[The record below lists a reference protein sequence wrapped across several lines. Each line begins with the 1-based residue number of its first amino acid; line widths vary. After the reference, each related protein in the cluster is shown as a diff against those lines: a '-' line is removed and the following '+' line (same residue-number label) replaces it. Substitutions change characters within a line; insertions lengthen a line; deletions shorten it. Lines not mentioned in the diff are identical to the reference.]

1 MRVLSQF
8 PLPKAYEAELTLYDG
23 EGQGGVRLPANPA
36 VNGRFVTLV
45 LLVSQSVQG
54 RCLGAIWPILG
65 DLALF
70 FRCLRYNLRIV
81 TDIAIVGPRTLATAG
96 A

>member
-1 MRVLSQF
+1 MAPIFRYFL
-8 PLPKAYEAELTLYDG
+8 
-23 EGQGGVRLPANPA
+23 GGSFSHFGDVWGN
-36 VNGRFVTLV
+36 
-45 LLVSQSVQG
+45 
-54 RCLGAIWPILG
+54 IWEIAPILG